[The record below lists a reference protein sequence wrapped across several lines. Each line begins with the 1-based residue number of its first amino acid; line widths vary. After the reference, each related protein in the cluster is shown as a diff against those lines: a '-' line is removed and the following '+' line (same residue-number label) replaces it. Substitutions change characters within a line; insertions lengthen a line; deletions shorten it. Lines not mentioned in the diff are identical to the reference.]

1 MAKQQSEDTV
11 LISAARVVGKTL
23 GRVKL
28 LATHETAKASAKRA
42 VAADSE
48 GREQRQ
54 SPASP
59 TTSAAKSNEPTRSR
73 QTRSSGHTRK
83 VIPITDEDEVDATI
97 ASPQTGASRSRRQ
110 TDSAARGKS
119 RSKRSKS

>member
-1 MAKQQSEDTV
+1 MAKQQSEDSV
-11 LISAARVVGKTL
+11 LISAARAVGKTL

-28 LATHETAKASAKRA
+28 LTTHETKAS
-42 VAADSE
+42 AADSE

-59 TTSAAKSNEPTRSR
+59 TSGAVKSSEPTRSR
-73 QTRSSGHTRK
+73 QTRSSGQTRK
-83 VIPITDEDEVDATI
+83 VIPITDEDEEDATL
-97 ASPQTGASRSRRQ
+97 ASPQAGASRSRRQ

>member
-1 MAKQQSEDTV
+1 MAKQQSEDSV

-28 LATHETAKASAKRA
+28 LTTHETKASAKRA
-42 VAADSE
+42 VDADSE

-59 TTSAAKSNEPTRSR
+59 TSGAVKSSDPTRSR
-73 QTRSSGHTRK
+73 QTRSSGQTRK
-83 VIPITDEDEVDATI
+83 VIPITDDEEDATI
-97 ASPQTGASRSRRQ
+97 TSPQAGASRSRRQ
-110 TDSAARGKS
+110 TDPAARGKS

>member
-1 MAKQQSEDTV
+1 MAKQQSEDSV

-28 LATHETAKASAKRA
+28 LTTHETKASAKRA

-59 TTSAAKSNEPTRSR
+59 TSGAVKSSEPPRSR
-73 QTRSSGHTRK
+73 QTRSSGQTRK
-83 VIPITDEDEVDATI
+83 VIPITEEDEEDATV

-110 TDSAARGKS
+110 TDPAGRGKS